1 MGTILTSV
9 LRVACEFD
17 FFFAH
22 ECLGGDLGRN
32 HDFLSESIS
41 GKWHDCRVEYSFP
54 WNMIYQEKTTSY
66 ALILYVSV
74 GFWRIL
80 DRKILETHVFWS
92 MFLPHWIPQGF
103 FCMTRH
109 PMPFP
114 SVPQSTHLRR
124 TTLSGLVVRDGGVDS
139 GIETDR
145 ILYEIT
151 CCDIFSYQEMDYKKK
166 VEAKLVKHLKI
177 GRLRPCSF
185 AWMALVSPSWS
196 LDPHVFPGNHSQIRW
211 HHRLC
216 VTGCVIKL

>member
-1 MGTILTSV
+1 MQVTMGTILTSV
-9 LRVACEFD
+9 PRVACEFV
-17 FFFAH
+17 FSFAH

-32 HDFLSESIS
+32 HDFSSESIS

-54 WNMIYQEKTTSY
+54 WNMIYQEINDKLRFDPLRVS
-66 ALILYVSV
+66 LILYE
-74 GFWRIL
+74 
-80 DRKILETHVFWS
+80 ILETITCFLS

-139 GIETDR
+139 GIKTDR

-151 CCDIFSYQEMDYKKK
+151 CCDI
-166 VEAKLVKHLKI
+166 
-177 GRLRPCSF
+177 
-185 AWMALVSPSWS
+185 
-196 LDPHVFPGNHSQIRW
+196 
-211 HHRLC
+211 
-216 VTGCVIKL
+216 

>member
-9 LRVACEFD
+9 PRVACEFE
-17 FFFAH
+17 FSFAH

-32 HDFLSESIS
+32 HDFSPESIS
-41 GKWHDCRVEYSFP
+41 GKWHDCHVEYSFP
-54 WNMIYQEKTTSY
+54 GTWFIKKKTTSY

-80 DRKILETHVFWS
+80 DRKILETITSSRVFLS
-92 MFLPHWIPQGF
+92 MFLPHWILQVF

-145 ILYEIT
+145 IAYEIT
-151 CCDIFSYQEMDYKKK
+151 CCDI
-166 VEAKLVKHLKI
+166 
-177 GRLRPCSF
+177 
-185 AWMALVSPSWS
+185 
-196 LDPHVFPGNHSQIRW
+196 
-211 HHRLC
+211 
-216 VTGCVIKL
+216 